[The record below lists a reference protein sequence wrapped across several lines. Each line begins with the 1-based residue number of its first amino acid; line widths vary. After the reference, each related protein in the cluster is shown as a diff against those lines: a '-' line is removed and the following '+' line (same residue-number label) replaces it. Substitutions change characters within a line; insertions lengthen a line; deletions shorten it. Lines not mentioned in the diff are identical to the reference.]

1 VKSCWGLTIAVSD
14 AGFMNRPLSEH
25 SVVLQQDVIWGDMD
39 AFGHV
44 NNTVYF
50 RYFEDARIAYFD
62 RIGAHEIK
70 EELNIGPILAT
81 THADFKL
88 PLEYPDR
95 ILIAG
100 WSTILGL
107 KKFNMH
113 YRVYNDR
120 FDAIAAE
127 GEGLLVYYD
136 YANGAS
142 CEIPEKVITAIGA
155 LEA

>member
-1 VKSCWGLTIAVSD
+1 
-14 AGFMNRPLSEH
+14 MNRLFNEH
-25 SVVLQQDVIWGDMD
+25 PVVLQQDVIWGDMD

-62 RIGAHEIK
+62 KIGVREIK
-70 EELNIGPILAT
+70 DECKIGPILAT
-81 THADFKL
+81 THSDFKL

-95 ILIAG
+95 VHIAG
-100 WSTILGL
+100 RSTILGP

-113 YRVYNDR
+113 YMVYSAQ
-120 FDAIAAE
+120 FDAIVAE

-136 YANGAS
+136 YANGTS
-142 CEIPEKVITAIGA
+142 CEIPEVIVAAI
-155 LEA
+155 EAIET

>member
-1 VKSCWGLTIAVSD
+1 
-14 AGFMNRPLSEH
+14 MNRALKEYPI
-25 SVVLQQDVIWGDMD
+25 VLQQDVIWGDMD

-62 RIGAHEIK
+62 KIGAHELK
-70 EELNIGPILAT
+70 EESKIGPILAT
-81 THADFKL
+81 THSDFKL

-95 ILIAG
+95 IHIAG
-100 WSTILGL
+100 RSTILGP

-113 YRVYNDR
+113 YAVYSER

-136 YANGAS
+136 YAKGIS
-142 CEIPEKVITAIGA
+142 CEIPGVIVAAIEA
-155 LEA
+155 LEYEARC

>member
-1 VKSCWGLTIAVSD
+1 
-14 AGFMNRPLSEH
+14 MNRLFNEYP
-25 SVVLQQDVIWGDMD
+25 VVLQQDVIWGDMD

-62 RIGAHEIK
+62 KIGVHEIK
-70 EELNIGPILAT
+70 EEFKIGPILAT
-81 THADFKL
+81 THSDFKL

-95 ILIAG
+95 VHIAG
-100 WSTILGL
+100 RSTILGP

-113 YRVYNDR
+113 YMVYSKQ

-136 YANGAS
+136 YANGTS
-142 CEIPEKVITAIGA
+142 CEIPEVIVAAI
-155 LEA
+155 ESIES

>member
-1 VKSCWGLTIAVSD
+1 
-14 AGFMNRPLSEH
+14 MNRPFNEYP
-25 SVVLQQDVIWGDMD
+25 VVLQQDVIWGDMD

-62 RIGAHEIK
+62 KIGVHEIK
-70 EELNIGPILAT
+70 EEFKIGPILAT
-81 THADFKL
+81 THSDFKL

-95 ILIAG
+95 VHIAG
-100 WSTILGL
+100 RSTILGP

-113 YRVYNDR
+113 YMVYSEQ
-120 FDAIAAE
+120 FDTIVAE

-136 YANGAS
+136 YANGTS
-142 CEIPEKVITAIGA
+142 CEIPEVIVAAIGA
-155 LEA
+155 LES

>member
-1 VKSCWGLTIAVSD
+1 
-14 AGFMNRPLSEH
+14 MNRPFNEYP
-25 SVVLQQDVIWGDMD
+25 VVLQQDVIWGDMD

-62 RIGAHEIK
+62 KIGVHKIK
-70 EELNIGPILAT
+70 EELKIGPILAT
-81 THADFKL
+81 THSNFKL

-95 ILIAG
+95 VHIAG
-100 WSTILGL
+100 RSTILGP

-113 YRVYNDR
+113 YMVYSEQ

-136 YANGAS
+136 YANGTS
-142 CEIPEKVITAIGA
+142 CEIPEVIVAAI
-155 LEA
+155 EAIET